1 MAMVYTLVEIA
12 REWLIEN
19 NIAAGVS
26 LRCSPYAPLVWKT
39 ADPAGVFA
47 CHIVLQDGSMH
58 GEMLRRLQMKEIA
71 KKKESD
77 IAAAAVRQ
85 KPQYRC
91 VYQGRD
97 QLIMP
102 TPCHRMP

>member
-1 MAMVYTLVEIA
+1 M
-12 REWLIEN
+12 EN
-19 NIAAGVS
+19 S
-26 LRCSPYAPLVWKT
+26 RPSWRL
-39 ADPAGVFA
+39 A

-85 KPQYRC
+85 KPPVPLCISRQ
-91 VYQGRD
+91 D
-97 QLIMP
+97 QLI
-102 TPCHRMP
+102 